1 MSFFIQENDLIIQE
15 ADIKH
20 QTPSKAVWRMVIQTA
35 DDVNRNGRKY
45 PRYVLENA
53 IKECDSMIKGRSF
66 YGEMD
71 HPLITADQSF
81 NEQRQT
87 TVLLRDVSH
96 IIRDYDW
103 DGNMLVGEFETL
115 STDLGMKAL
124 ALIRDKTQFGT
135 SMRGLAE
142 LDKHRDHNEVKDPLT
157 IIAYDL
163 VSRPSHSKAVIDE
176 RVVNFESINMLRES
190 HNGKMICTPDGR
202 CFLAD
207 YFDRLVEQK
216 TIKFFTNWV

>member
-1 MSFFIQENDLIIQE
+1 MAFFLQENDNLIQE

-20 QTPSKAVWRMVIQTA
+20 QTASKAIWRMIIQTA
-35 DDVNRNGRKY
+35 DDVNKNGRMY

-53 IKECDSMIKGRSF
+53 IKECQSMIRGRSF

-71 HPLITADQSF
+71 HPLITSDNSF

-96 IIRDYDW
+96 IIRDVDW
-103 DGNMLVGEFETL
+103 DGDMLVGEFETL

-124 ALIRDKTQFGT
+124 ALIKDKTTFGT

-142 LDKHRDHNEVKDPLT
+142 LNKHSDHNEVKDPLT

-163 VSRPSHSKAVIDE
+163 VSRPSHGKAVIDE
-176 RVVNFESINMLRES
+176 RVVNFESLDMLRES
-190 HNGKMICTPDGR
+190 HNGKMICTPDGK
-202 CFLAD
+202 CFLTN
-207 YFDRLVEQK
+207 YFDKLVETK
-216 TIKFFTNWV
+216 TISFMNKWV